1 MAKKKTNAE
10 YMTDTFMSAINV
22 DALIKALEDG
32 KLSPSVTFSATS
44 NRAWQGFQPCLARS
58 QVEHA

>member
-1 MAKKKTNAE
+1 MAKKKINAE

-32 KLSPSVTFSATS
+32 KLSPSLK
-44 NRAWQGFQPCLARS
+44 AWLLSDDETDGCA
-58 QVEHA
+58 EKNK